1 MVIDDCSV
9 CLYIRSEVSLAPQI
23 NTVDRP
29 ALAKFRR
36 LRASEAPVRRPGAT
50 VGQVVPLLLAA
61 IGVMTVSGGVLPLE
75 WFGFA
80 DFQIARQAPP
90 LDAPFAPNL
99 NIRSDRYRGSGAVA
113 GNLPSTENSRPR
125 TFTTD
130 ALGFRWTPPVH
141 PGELPRAIVLR
152 GFSNTWGGSLSD
164 DETLPAE
171 LARRWNVNV
180 QSGARFL
187 EDRERPE
194 HYDRLVDRLGTV
206 PELAL
211 YVHLEQNAD
220 ELSSYEDR
228 AVDRMFK
235 RLPASWSES
244 AAHWTAASERW
255 AMNWVRLSPVI
266 QLATRA
272 RKALQNDLVLTNVYR
287 KNVGVYRTP
296 DGGRMIFERSELER
310 AATTLADD
318 VIRRRADFI
327 AHWNDHLLKRGT
339 RMIVLLIPDKIS
351 VYGPPLGVPGSY
363 DPFLERMDRELSR
376 RGIQVVNGLTELRR
390 YTETDLA
397 SGSFSYWRD
406 DLHWT
411 PLGVRRLA
419 EAVVK
424 AAPAFAVDARQP

>member
-1 MVIDDCSV
+1 
-9 CLYIRSEVSLAPQI
+9 LAPQT
-23 NTVDRP
+23 NTVVTP
-29 ALAKFRR
+29 ALAKFSR
-36 LRASEAPVRRPGAT
+36 LFAGEGPVRRPGAT
-50 VGQVVPLLLAA
+50 AGQLVPRLLAA
-61 IGVMTVSGGVLPLE
+61 IAVMTCAGGVLPLE

-99 NIRSDRYRGSGAVA
+99 NIRSDRYRGSGAIA

-141 PGELPRAIVLR
+141 PGELPRAIVIR

-164 DETLPAE
+164 TETLPAQ

-180 QSGARFL
+180 QNGARFL
-187 EDRERPE
+187 EDHERPE
-194 HYDRLVDRLGTV
+194 DYDRLIDRLGTV
-206 PELAL
+206 PEVAV
-211 YVHLEQNAD
+211 YVHLEQNDD
-220 ELSSYEDR
+220 ELSSYQDGALDR
-228 AVDRMFK
+228 AGK
-235 RLPASWSES
+235 RLAGSWYEW

-255 AMNWVRLSPVI
+255 AMNWIRLSPAI
-266 QLATRA
+266 QLSTRA
-272 RKALQNDLVLTNVYR
+272 RKALQNDTIQPNIYR
-287 KNVGVYRTP
+287 KNVDIYRTP

-327 AHWNDHLLKRGT
+327 AFWNDHLLKRGT

-351 VYGPPLGVPGSY
+351 VYGPPLGVAGLY
-363 DPFLERMDRELSR
+363 DPFLERMDRELTR
-376 RGIQVVNGLTELRR
+376 RGIQVVNGLTEFRR

-397 SGSFSYWRD
+397 SGNFSYWRD

-419 EAVVK
+419 EAVAK
-424 AAPAFAVDARQP
+424 AAPGFAVDPRQP